1 MHSSYKHGG
10 HKHLLS
16 QAHIGCRVCGG
27 EEGIVVDKE
36 EGTSK
41 VKPDGGRGGHC
52 IRQGHTSRPW
62 GRGWGGL
69 AGAELS
75 WVSENSSGEG
85 SGLERTVKAEKEGC
99 KMGRTEHLGQEISVY
114 CLSHPVLG
122 ILSYQSRWTTVP
134 SRTSAP
140 EAKSSHYLPPSSS
153 T

>member
-36 EGTSK
+36 ERTSK
-41 VKPDGGRGGHC
+41 VKPDGGRGALHQAGTH
-52 IRQGHTSRPW
+52 IEALGA
-62 GRGWGGL
+62 GWGGL